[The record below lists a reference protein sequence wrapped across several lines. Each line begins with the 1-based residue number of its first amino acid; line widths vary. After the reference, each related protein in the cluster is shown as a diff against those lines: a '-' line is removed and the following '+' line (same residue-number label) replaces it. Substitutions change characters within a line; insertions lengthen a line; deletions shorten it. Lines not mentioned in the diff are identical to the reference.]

1 MKIAVVSDDGKLVS
15 QNFDHALFYVVIT
28 VENSKMTHC
37 ELRHKPAKTHF
48 MRQTNDQHPTIHH
61 INNVT
66 DINDCEVVLCGGMG
80 RKIYESLEAR
90 KINPIMT
97 DINTVGLA
105 LRTYLGGNLV
115 SQAWRVHLFS

>member
-15 QNFDHALFYVVIT
+15 QNFDNAQFYVVIT
-28 VENSKMTHC
+28 VEDRKMTRC
-37 ELRHKPAKTHF
+37 ELRHKLADSHF
-48 MRQTNDQHPTIHH
+48 NQQNNPTI
-61 INNVT
+61 

-90 KINPIMT
+90 KIDPVMT

-105 LRTYLGGNLV
+105 LRTYLDGNLV